1 MDNINQEAQEMVNK
15 LTIIRDEFI
24 KNKEELSVSVRK
36 DIICANLKDLL
47 KNNRD
52 YDSLK
57 LGLENFIT
65 ELLNFKK
72 EKDKD
77 EQ

>member
-47 KNNRD
+47 KNNKD

>member
-47 KNNRD
+47 KNNKD

-77 EQ
+77 E

>member
-57 LGLENFIT
+57 LGLENFIA

-77 EQ
+77 E

>member
-57 LGLENFIT
+57 LGLDNFIT

-77 EQ
+77 E

>member
-1 MDNINQEAQEMVNK
+1 MDNLNQEAQEMVNK

-47 KNNRD
+47 KNNKD

>member
-77 EQ
+77 E